1 MNVSQATPDAGG
13 LVRTVLIVV
22 VVLVA
27 GWLLLAWA
35 IVKRPLLAIPVAA
48 FTALVL
54 LVGMHDAQ
62 ALAIYLL
69 GALWIWRRAHRT
81 SFERVIG
88 MRVRSRWVRWWTYE
102 RRWRNT
108 MLQSGLGKRTRV
120 RESVPKIQTVT
131 STRWCTRVLV
141 RMLLGQCTEDYERA
155 APELGHS
162 FGAASC
168 RVREDRPGRVW
179 LEFTTKDPL
188 AETVP
193 ALPVADKV
201 DLEAVPIGRREDGE
215 PWVLQVLGTHLLVA
229 GVMGAGKGSVLW
241 SLLRGL
247 GPEIRDGRVAV
258 WAIDPKGGMELG
270 PGRPLFTRFA
280 VPSLESPED
289 PGGPYED
296 IAVLLED
303 AVRVM
308 QQRCRGFADGL
319 VRKHTP
325 TVAEPLILV
334 VIDEI
339 ANLTAYL
346 PDRKVKERINRALGL
361 LLTQGRAP
369 AVVVVGALQDPRR
382 EVIPLR
388 NLFPTKVGLRLDSP
402 SEVDMVLGD
411 GAHDQGAACDRIPAS
426 LPGVGY
432 VRVDGVREPTRV
444 RAAYVTDPD
453 IAAMVA
459 DYAAPRPSLDGEQ
472 LFRSAEGAVDAE
484 IIELPARDEERP
496 QENGEREAS

>member
-1 MNVSQATPDAGG
+1 MNVSQAAPDAGG

-22 VVLVA
+22 IVLVA
-27 GWLLLAWA
+27 GWLLLVWA

-48 FTALVL
+48 FTGLVL

-62 ALAIYLL
+62 ALAIYAL
-69 GALWIWRRAHRT
+69 GGLWIWRRAHRA
-81 SFERVIG
+81 SFDRLIG
-88 MRVRSRWVRWWTYE
+88 KRARSRWVRWWTYE
-102 RRWRNT
+102 RHWRNT
-108 MLQSGLGKRTRV
+108 MLQSGLGMRTRV

-131 STRWCTRVLV
+131 STRWCNRVLV

-168 RVREDRPGRVW
+168 RVREDRPGYVW

-188 AETVP
+188 AETVA

-201 DLEAVPIGRREDGE
+201 DLEAVPIGRQEDGE

-270 PGRPLFTRFA
+270 PGRALFTRFA
-280 VPSLESPED
+280 VPSLD
-289 PGGPYED
+289 DLDAPYED

-303 AVRVM
+303 AARVM

-346 PDRKVKERINRALGL
+346 PDRKVKDRINRALGL

-369 AVVVVGALQDPRR
+369 AIVVVGALQDPRR
-382 EVIPLR
+382 EVITLR

-432 VRVDGVREPTRV
+432 VRTDGIREPTRV
-444 RAAYVTDPD
+444 RAAYITDPD

-459 DYAAPRPSLDGEQ
+459 DYPAPRRGLDGEQ
-472 LFRSAEGAVDAE
+472 LFKDAERDVDAE
-484 IIELPARDEERP
+484 IIELPTDRKDEPED
-496 QENGEREAS
+496 NGERQAS

>member
-1 MNVSQATPDAGG
+1 MNVGQVAPDIGG
-13 LVRTVLIVV
+13 IVRAIVIVV
-22 VVLVA
+22 VVLFF

-35 IVKRPLLAIPVAA
+35 VVKRPLLALPIAA

-69 GALWIWRRAHRT
+69 GALWIWRRAHRA
-81 SFERVIG
+81 SFDRLVG
-88 MRVRSRWVRWWTYE
+88 RRMRSGWVRWWVYE

-108 MLQSGLGKRTRV
+108 MLLSGLGKRTRV
-120 RESVPKIQTVT
+120 REAVPKIQTVT
-131 STRWCTRVLV
+131 STRWGDRVLV

-155 APELGHS
+155 APELAHS

-179 LEFTTKDPL
+179 LEFTTRDPL
-188 AETVP
+188 RETVP
-193 ALPVADKV
+193 ALPVAENV
-201 DLEAVPIGRREDGE
+201 DLEAVPIGMQENGE
-215 PWVLQVLGTHLLVA
+215 PWKVKVLGTHILVA
-229 GVMGAGKGSVLW
+229 GMTGAGKGSVLW

-270 PGRPLFTRFA
+270 PGRALYTRFA
-280 VPSLESPED
+280 VPSLD
-289 PGGPYED
+289 DLDAPYER
-296 IAVLLED
+296 IAALLEN
-303 AVRVM
+303 AVKVM
-308 QQRCRGFADGL
+308 QRRAGGL
-319 VRKHTP
+319 AEGMVRKHVP
-325 TVAEPLILV
+325 TVQEPLILV
-334 VIDEI
+334 LIDEI

-382 EVIPLR
+382 EVITLR
-388 NLFPTKVGLRLDSP
+388 NLFPTKVGLRLDGP
-402 SEVDMVLGD
+402 AEVDMVLGD
-411 GAHDQGAACDRIPAS
+411 SAREQGASCDRIPAS

-444 RAAYVTDPD
+444 RAGHVTDDD
-453 IAAMVA
+453 IARMVV
-459 DYAAPRPSLDGEQ
+459 DYAAPRRGLDGEQ
-472 LFRSAEGAVDAE
+472 LFQAAEDDVDAE
-484 IIELPARDEERP
+484 IIELPARDDERP